1 MPRAFHLAIAAAATA
16 LALAVAASAPAA
28 RAAAPKT
35 VQGSV
40 GPGFTITL
48 TLAGK
53 KVSTLK
59 KGVPYRFAISDRAS
73 IHDFHLTGPGI
84 NRVLTSVEFTGT
96 KTVLLKLRKGTYRF
110 FCDPH
115 ASVMHGSFRVV

>member
-1 MPRAFHLAIAAAATA
+1 MLRTFHLAIAAAPTA
-16 LALAVAASAPAA
+16 
-28 RAAAPKT
+28 RAPKT

-48 TLAGK
+48 

-59 KGVPYRFAISDRAS
+59 KGVPYRFAISDRS
-73 IHDFHLTGPGI
+73 PIHDFHLMGPGI

-96 KTVLLKLRKGTYRF
+96 KSVVLKLRKGTYRF

>member
-1 MPRAFHLAIAAAATA
+1 MPRLFP
-16 LALAVAASAPAA
+16 LAVAASALVLVASAPAA
-28 RAAAPKT
+28 PAPKT

-48 TLAGK
+48 SLGGK
-53 KVSTLK
+53 KVTTLK

-73 IHDFHLTGPGI
+73 IHDFHLMGPGI

-96 KTVLLKLRKGTYRF
+96 KTVVLKLKKGVYRYV
-110 FCDPH
+110 CDPH
-115 ASVMHGSFRVV
+115 ASLMHGSFRVV